1 MAVYLLVTATRTTD
15 RAADYIRTFKRRYF
29 RYFATEIQYSGAL
42 ETLNIPA
49 SASFFPPGALPILSV
64 NS

>member
-15 RAADYIRTFKRRYF
+15 RAADYIRTFKR